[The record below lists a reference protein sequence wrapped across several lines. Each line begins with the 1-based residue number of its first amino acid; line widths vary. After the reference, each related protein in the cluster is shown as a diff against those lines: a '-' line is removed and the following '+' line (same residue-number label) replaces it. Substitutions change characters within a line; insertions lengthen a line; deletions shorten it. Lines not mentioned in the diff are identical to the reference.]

1 MRAAARVVGR
11 RRGWLSSALH
21 RRTGL
26 RAYNASADADRMIE
40 GQPSASL
47 HRCFPQ
53 SKKIEGECVT
63 A

>member
-11 RRGWLSSALH
+11 GRSWLSSALH
-21 RRTGL
+21 HRTGL
-26 RAYNASADADRMIE
+26 RAYNASADADRVIE

-53 SKKIEGECVT
+53 SNGSEGECVT